1 MTDLEL
7 NRRLSNDPSTAGQGP
22 ENRDGTAGSSY
33 LTADPVVD
41 DVLPAISL
49 VLMLLA
55 EIARH
60 SERLNRLEFNSRQR
74 EALARRRAEGTQFI
88 VLARR
93 LFCGMAGFWLS
104 RERPC
109 WLAVGRQLRRTVRCR
124 RGNSLK
130 T

>member
-49 VLMLLA
+49 VLMLLG

-60 SERLNRLEFNSRQR
+60 GECLNRLEPNSRQR
-74 EALARRRAEGTQFI
+74 EALARRRAEGT
-88 VLARR
+88 LPRKPPT
-93 LFCGMAGFWLS
+93 G
-104 RERPC
+104 RP
-109 WLAVGRQLRRTVRCR
+109 VGRPIKIKPDGLEAPP
-124 RGNSLK
+124 LA
-130 T
+130 